1 MYDNVIGH
9 STDIDLMTL
18 TSGKV
23 DISGDL
29 ESSNLKTGSITL
41 GTKAITADADEINI
55 LDGLQSTTRIELV
68 GGSSPG
74 TKVNNKAVIYS
85 NNGSI
90 SAHQCNRIW
99 KYKCNRSYSC

>member
-29 ESSNLKTGSITL
+29 ESLILKQEVL
-41 GTKAITADADEINI
+41 PWAQK
-55 LDGLQSTTRIELV
+55 Q
-68 GGSSPG
+68 
-74 TKVNNKAVIYS
+74 
-85 NNGSI
+85 
-90 SAHQCNRIW
+90 
-99 KYKCNRSYSC
+99 